1 LPPGVSEEAA
11 PFDPDDLPMTPEMI
25 RTLRPFSEQ
34 EQGVWRRAVA
44 RARGRPPAESPKQA
58 ISLRLDPDVIA
69 HFKQAG
75 PGWQSRIN
83 AALRKHAKLG
93 AK

>member
-1 LPPGVSEEAA
+1 
-11 PFDPDDLPMTPEMI
+11 MTPEMI
-25 RTLRPFSEQ
+25 RTLRHFSDE
-34 EQGVWRRAVA
+34 EKDLWRRAVQ

-58 ISLRLDPDVIA
+58 ISLRLDPDVIE

-83 AALRKHAKLG
+83 AALRKHAKLK
-93 AK
+93 AT